1 MQSHLFAA
9 AAVTIALAAPALG
22 IAAPAQSA
30 ADVQTI
36 SVSYGDINISTPA
49 GHAVLVARVKQAAE
63 SICGQRPVTLLDVAA
78 NQRFNACMS
87 KAVNAAMAK
96 VPAPAMV
103 AGSTRPNG

>member
-9 AAVTIALAAPALG
+9 VTVALAIPAMSN
-22 IAAPAQSA
+22 AAPAQA
-30 ADVQTI
+30 NADVQNI
-36 SVSYGDINISTPA
+36 SVSYGDLNISTPT

-63 SICGQRPVTLLDVAA
+63 AICGQRPETLLDIAA
-78 NQRFNACMS
+78 NTRFNACMS